1 MLLRVFTCRHQ
12 LRILSRQASQQ
23 NLRYFLSNRPEFLMQ
38 ATPDLLRTF
47 ALFKALPDSD
57 FEFLCSKSTVK
68 RYERRAVILR
78 AGVTENRICMLFEGR
93 LQGIDFTIDGREV
106 GLYFVEP
113 GDYCGELSVF
123 DSGLQ
128 PEHVISL
135 NSSVVV
141 MFSSETIRDVAKR
154 NPAVML
160 QVGNKLASRIRQMNT
175 QRSLLSLPKVS
186 QRVCLQL
193 WLLVANNSSAKTKN
207 IENLPTHM
215 EIAIMLNLSRETITR
230 VFQQLQRRQIVSRVG
245 PNKLVINNPELLK
258 GIGEGL
264 SEL

>member
-1 MLLRVFTCRHQ
+1 
-12 LRILSRQASQQ
+12 
-23 NLRYFLSNRPEFLMQ
+23 MQ

-47 ALFKALPDSD
+47 GLFKALSDSD
-57 FEFLCSKSTVK
+57 LEALCSKSLVK
-68 RYERRAVILR
+68 RYERRAVLLR
-78 AGVTENRICMLFEGR
+78 AGVVENKICMLFEGR
-93 LQGIDFTIDGREV
+93 LQGIDFTIDGKEV

-113 GDYCGELSVF
+113 GDYCGELCVF

-141 MFSSETIRDVAKR
+141 MFSSEAIRDVAQR

-160 QVGNKLASRIRQMNT
+160 QVGNKLATRIRQMNT

-186 QRVCLQL
+186 QRVCRQL
-193 WLLVANNSSAKTKN
+193 WLLITTANSKKVSK

-245 PNKLVINNPELLK
+245 PNKLMINNPELLK
-258 GIGEGL
+258 GIAEGL

>member
-1 MLLRVFTCRHQ
+1 MRSSSSNFTSFGYLAC
-12 LRILSRQASQQ
+12 
-23 NLRYFLSNRPEFLMQ
+23 NLMQ

-47 ALFKALPDSD
+47 VLFKTLSDSD
-57 FEFLCSKSTVK
+57 LEFLCSKSTVS
-68 RYERRAVILR
+68 RYERRAVIFK
-78 AGVTENRICMLFEGR
+78 AGVSENKICMLFEGR

-113 GDYCGELSVF
+113 GDYCGELCVF

-141 MFSSETIRDVAKR
+141 IFSSETIRRVAER
-154 NPAVML
+154 NPSLML
-160 QVGNKLASRIRQMNT
+160 QVGNKLATRIRQMNA

-186 QRVCLQL
+186 QRVCRQL
-193 WLLVANNSSAKTKN
+193 WLLVAKADAEKTPD

-245 PNKLVINNPELLK
+245 PNKLLINQPEILRAISDGSRDL
-258 GIGEGL
+258 
-264 SEL
+264 